1 MGSTPTVVIGVEHDY
16 PNNTTFNGFCVSNA
30 TLKKLIH
37 EQVHYDLRIGS
48 WFRFPP
54 FELEG

>member
-1 MGSTPTVVIGVEHDY
+1 MHFIGSTPNVVIGVEQTIPKH
-16 PNNTTFNGFCVSNA
+16 NNGKCIN
-30 TLKKLIH
+30 KLIH